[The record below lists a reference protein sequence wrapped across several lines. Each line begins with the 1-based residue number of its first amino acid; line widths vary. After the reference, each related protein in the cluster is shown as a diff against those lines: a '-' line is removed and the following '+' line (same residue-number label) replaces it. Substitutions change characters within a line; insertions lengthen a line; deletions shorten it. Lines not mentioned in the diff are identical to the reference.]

1 MQQAYEP
8 NFLSLIAFTFFR
20 HTAFLNDTFGS
31 SAGTYFSAT
40 SILIGFLSLFSVD
53 IHRKLNRKHADGCL
67 QTTTGKQQHSPKL
80 WTVRSADGGHHGKH
94 HPSPANVAS
103 VFTAKDEQP
112 AVGGLM
118 EPGKQLSATARML
131 KNKRKLFYSQTNDET
146 MKKFLNGRQVPS
158 SDQQT
163 KLTQRNHSFPQLA
176 GDCEEE
182 KDNFLPLVL
191 TPNLFASYP
200 TTNHYNY
207 IFGSRHSLDTLL
219 NKIHAPPPA
228 NCGGGGGGNQLA
240 NFASLPEFTN
250 LLTNLKYSEFRS
262 DVPVTSSSI
271 AARTTNK
278 AQPANYLD
286 FGKSPDKVIYLNK
299 QPNRPLELS
308 ERRNSNI
315 SIRKLSEPQIDG
327 LLESGD
333 RTPKG
338 DRSSNRKDQN
348 SSSESSSDS
357 DSDIEEIDVDCNQI
371 KNDKQVLEDLNEL
384 INESLNN
391 ENLNNLDKFFA
402 RCSQSS
408 SDEEE
413 EANSKTHPKEQNSFR
428 SAHPSKHSKPNQ
440 SLIANLGLE
449 PMKEK
454 LIKGRSKLK
463 SDGDELFTGQLICDD
478 YEHLVQSLLQS
489 KQKEKHHTDCV
500 MSKLIQEIL
509 KQITIKSLSD
519 EFNPASPCHSP
530 NLVQL
535 QADLNRLD
543 LEFDRHFDKRPEKHC
558 EERLDSLFDP
568 SVKLKFLKE
577 NLLKCANCD
586 KLMD

>member
-1 MQQAYEP
+1 M
-8 NFLSLIAFTFFR
+8 
-20 HTAFLNDTFGS
+20 
-31 SAGTYFSAT
+31 
-40 SILIGFLSLFSVD
+40 
-53 IHRKLNRKHADGCL
+53 
-67 QTTTGKQQHSPKL
+67 
-80 WTVRSADGGHHGKH
+80 WTVKSADGGHHGKH

-103 VFTAKDEQP
+103 LFTAKDEQ
-112 AVGGLM
+112 AIGSLM
-118 EPGKQLSATARML
+118 EPGKPLSATARLM

-146 MKKFLNGRQVPS
+146 MKKFLESRLAQS
-158 SDQQT
+158 ADQQT
-163 KLTQRNHSFPQLA
+163 KLTKRNHSFPQLA
-176 GDCEEE
+176 ADCEEE
-182 KDNFLPLVL
+182 EKENFLPLVL
-191 TPNLFASYP
+191 TPNLFATYP
-200 TTNHYNY
+200 TNNY
-207 IFGSRHSLDTLL
+207 ILGSRHSLDTLL
-219 NKIHAPPPA
+219 NKIHPPPPA
-228 NCGGGGGGNQLA
+228 PANRGGNQLA
-240 NFASLPEFTN
+240 NFTSLPEFTN
-250 LLTNLKYSEFRS
+250 LLTNLKYSEFRG
-262 DVPVTSSSI
+262 DLPVASSSI
-271 AARTTNK
+271 AVRPNNRT
-278 AQPANYLD
+278 AQPAMNYLD
-286 FGKSPDKVIYLNK
+286 FGKNTDKVIYLNK

-327 LLESGD
+327 LLESGT

-338 DRSSNRKDQN
+338 DRSSNRKEAN

-413 EANSKTHPKEQNSFR
+413 AKARPREPNSFR
-428 SAHPSKHSKPNQ
+428 SCTHPAKTNQ
-440 SLIANLGLE
+440 SLIASLGLE
-449 PMKEK
+449 SAKEK
-454 LIKGRSKLK
+454 LAAKGRPKTK
-463 SDGDELFTGQLICDD
+463 GDELFSGQLICDD

-519 EFNPASPCHSP
+519 EFNPTSPCHSP

-543 LEFDRHFDKRPEKHC
+543 LEFDRHFDKRPEKLR

-568 SVKLKFLKE
+568 SVKLKFLRE

-586 KLMD
+586 REMD

>member
-1 MQQAYEP
+1 MKR
-8 NFLSLIAFTFFR
+8 FLSGR
-20 HTAFLNDTFGS
+20 
-31 SAGTYFSAT
+31 
-40 SILIGFLSLFSVD
+40 
-53 IHRKLNRKHADGCL
+53 
-67 QTTTGKQQHSPKL
+67 QEQSPK
-80 WTVRSADGGHHGKH
+80 SID
-94 HPSPANVAS
+94 
-103 VFTAKDEQP
+103 Q
-112 AVGGLM
+112 
-118 EPGKQLSATARML
+118 
-131 KNKRKLFYSQTNDET
+131 KLI
-146 MKKFLNGRQVPS
+146 
-158 SDQQT
+158 
-163 KLTQRNHSFPQLA
+163 QRNHSFPQLTA
-176 GDCEEE
+176 GCEEE
-182 KDNFLPLVL
+182 KDQFLPLVL

-200 TTNHYNY
+200 TTNNY

-219 NKIHAPPPA
+219 NKCAPQPTA
-228 NCGGGGGGNQLA
+228 RCNQQLA
-240 NFASLPEFTN
+240 NYASVPEFTN
-250 LLTNLKYSEFRS
+250 LLTNLKYPDYRG
-262 DVPVTSSSI
+262 DTPATSGQIGSST
-271 AARTTNK
+271 ARQANRAQTVNYMDFNK
-278 AQPANYLD
+278 
-286 FGKSPDKVIYLNK
+286 STDKVIYLNK

-315 SIRKLSEPQIDG
+315 SIRKLSDQQIEG

-333 RTPKG
+333 RKG
-338 DRSSNRKDQN
+338 DRSSNRSSNRSNNHKDQA

-408 SDEEE
+408 SDG
-413 EANSKTHPKEQNSFR
+413 EANKTHPKEPNGFKA
-428 SAHPSKHSKPNQ
+428 AHLCSPPSQ

-449 PMKEK
+449 PM
-454 LIKGRSKLK
+454 KGRSKLK
-463 SDGDELFTGQLICDD
+463 SDGDELFSGQLICDD

-489 KQKEKHHTDCV
+489 KQKEQHHADCV
-500 MSKLIQEIL
+500 MGKLIQEIL

-519 EFNPASPCHSP
+519 EFNQASPCHSP

-543 LEFDRHFDKRPEKHC
+543 LEFDRHFDRRPDKTA
-558 EERLDSLFDP
+558 EESLDGLFDP
-568 SVKLKFLKE
+568 SVKLKFLRE